1 MARPRQASPAHRPRQ
16 QPEGLEATQGK
27 NSFNALHTAP
37 CCGFF
42 CFGHLFW
49 ILNMFHEE
57 RVLSL
62 KYDILQVDGTQCDQ
76 KKVAK
81 VYKSCPKL
89 ISLEKMKDF
98 SSFTKMA

>member
-49 ILNMFHEE
+49 ILKH
-57 RVLSL
+57 VS
-62 KYDILQVDGTQCDQ
+62 
-76 KKVAK
+76 
-81 VYKSCPKL
+81 
-89 ISLEKMKDF
+89 
-98 SSFTKMA
+98 